1 MQLQGQTYMS
11 PLVRS
16 RVGATMGYFGY
27 GISASAGI
35 CFMLRNNMR
44 IANMH
49 WSGSILLFCGVLGT
63 MLGAKILDHETQYP
77 AKALCYTA
85 FVGLMGV
92 SMLPLI

>member
-1 MQLQGQTYMS
+1 MS

-35 CFMLRNNMR
+35 CFALRNNMR
-44 IANMH
+44 VANM
-49 WSGSILLFCGVLGT
+49 GFGGYFLLFAGLFGSL
-63 MLGAKILDHETQYP
+63 LGAKILDHETQFP

-85 FVGLMGV
+85 FVGIMGV

>member
-1 MQLQGQTYMS
+1 MS
-11 PLVRS
+11 PIVRS

-27 GISASAGI
+27 GISASAGV

-44 IANMH
+44 IANMGFGGLFLLCTGLV
-49 WSGSILLFCGVLGT
+49 GSL
-63 MLGAKILDHETQYP
+63 LGAKILDYETQFP

-85 FVGLMGV
+85 FVGIMGV